1 VLYDTGATIGQNTSS
16 HIHIGS
22 NLINTPEKLSLLLK
36 TLVVFEPIIF
46 KFGYGYL
53 DKPRD
58 FLTSRAE
65 HSIFSPMMTPKRVSL
80 FTDELDHY
88 NHGAQGVM
96 RAKFLDFV
104 KPDLRFRPVFNFKDF
119 DFSKIHYGIEM
130 DEPNTSDHF
139 EVRCFNGTLRPE
151 IAQNNINLITSIV
164 AAVLNG
170 KIDENYIKKEYDRY
184 KKKRYNFDTFCAI
197 LYDEDK
203 VAQYNRLLNGFGK
216 VKLEKALNATVIKIS
231 ALKNTGINHLIQHIR
246 DDELLDSTNPP
257 IFDQRIEEEIESI
270 KAKLSCDNKRFV
282 AVKMLER
289 DEFIKED
296 VDCSKSIENLE
307 RIYDMDTEQ
316 IIANGRYEFIEKI
329 KKQAVVN
336 VNLNKETF
344 SDKLDKIFLNKYAAI
359 PLFVVIMAMVYFLS
373 VGVVGSATVDLIDG
387 FITGT
392 VYDAVSNWLS
402 SINASDWAVSLVC
415 DGIISGVGAVLN
427 FVPQLMILFLLLSV
441 LETSGY
447 MSRITFF
454 LDKVFR
460 RFGLSGKSLIPF
472 IVGSGCSVPGIMT
485 TRTIENKEEKDLT
498 AMNLAELKEMA
509 KIKGIKGY
517 SKMKKDELIEVLK

>member
-1 VLYDTGATIGQNTSS
+1 MESVNRENNVILSSLSKKELIDLFTRINDMPLTFRRKLNIPNNISFGNEIEINGIPLDKAVLITELFNDVAALYDEDRYAVHQEETAEAEIVTPVLTNEVWHWATFKEMYDTLYETGATIGQNTSS

-58 FLTSRAE
+58 FLTSRIE

-170 KIDENYIKKEYDRY
+170 KIDEEYIKKEYDRY

-216 VKLEKALNATVIKIS
+216 IKLEKALKLA
-231 ALKNTGINHLIQHIR
+231 
-246 DDELLDSTNPP
+246 DM
-257 IFDQRIEEEIESI
+257 IFD
-270 KAKLSCDNKRFV
+270 
-282 AVKMLER
+282 
-289 DEFIKED
+289 
-296 VDCSKSIENLE
+296 
-307 RIYDMDTEQ
+307 TE
-316 IIANGRYEFIEKI
+316 
-329 KKQAVVN
+329 
-336 VNLNKETF
+336 T
-344 SDKLDKIFLNKYAAI
+344 DKY
-359 PLFVVIMAMVYFLS
+359 YFLKQYLKLFR
-373 VGVVGSATVDLIDG
+373 AEPE
-387 FITGT
+387 
-392 VYDAVSNWLS
+392 Y
-402 SINASDWAVSLVC
+402 
-415 DGIISGVGAVLN
+415 ISGLV
-427 FVPQLMILFLLLSV
+427 
-441 LETSGY
+441 
-447 MSRITFF
+447 
-454 LDKVFR
+454 K
-460 RFGLSGKSLIPF
+460 
-472 IVGSGCSVPGIMT
+472 
-485 TRTIENKEEKDLT
+485 
-498 AMNLAELKEMA
+498 
-509 KIKGIKGY
+509 
-517 SKMKKDELIEVLK
+517 